1 MGHEEPVVAI
11 ARLRSAWDEE
21 VRPSVRRALFALS
34 FAILFG
40 GAHLAR
46 LGSPLAR
53 GIAAFALAATLI
65 GFVLRAILLARRRR
79 DLRRAVRDTIFK
91 MDPDLG
97 AATLRALTL
106 VERTAVD
113 ENVGSP
119 ALAGLHLTRLLGRAP
134 IDKVTQRAARAGDRW
149 SRAGLACGLLAI
161 LAVVIEPFRIIEGL
175 DVLAAR
181 AGEAPLSLA
190 WVEDVEMIAIP
201 PEYLH
206 QPSSEIEPFLPAS
219 APRGTTLTVRG
230 RPLHAGRAVVLT
242 DGKEDVRFVDDGA
255 GGLVAR
261 WTLGDTTSLWVAA
274 NFGGVRIRQ
283 VDAQPVTSIADAR
296 PVVIVEGAPRTVRL
310 LDEPSIPIHYQAT
323 DDHGLR
329 EINLVLRAGTRE
341 ERRVLA
347 RPAADVT
354 TDRGGYELKSNDPF
368 FKRIYTPVE
377 VTVEARDNDAVAGP
391 KWGKSA
397 SILVILPQ
405 VGEPE
410 ALRYEA
416 LVKARD
422 AVTDLVAFR
431 LTDTVGAKEIPAKK
445 AGALPVPTATPAP
458 AQNPQEHLKRE
469 VDAQAPAVKA
479 IEGALSGSY
488 GGLTVRGRL
497 VPLVRGQLR
506 RIERALAAE
515 RKSPTKENH
524 QKLLDETEEALL
536 AVDAGVRSLGV
547 RDTRTVAKRL
557 ADVADEAALAAAA
570 GQGVERTVAMGGSGA
585 PEKAGGPILPAVQA
599 RLDAAVQVL
608 DGGGTQ
614 LLRLGQLGLDL
625 GEIVKNDLRRIARA
639 REAKDLFHAELAA
652 RDLAARLRRPAPSFM
667 GGGGQRGA
675 GGVESGGSPS
685 AGGGE
690 PSSADD
696 EAAQASRE
704 IEELARDHAAQM
716 DEVEG
721 ALERAAS
728 PEEINALKE
737 EAKKHADAIREAIK
751 QLPSQGGEPG
761 SAESAAA
768 AGREQ
773 AESMA
778 GALENA
784 KMREAVES
792 GKRASQS
799 LAEAKRTGDQS
810 RGFFPEERAGR
821 EAEKARETIEREL
834 AFAEDALAKLR
845 RASGERAKGDLAE
858 AGKGEQRLAD
868 RAGELGKKGEKGD
881 RSLPQEMLDRLS
893 EAEQAMRDA
902 ERALREGDGESGLRQ
917 QQDAQRLLEMTRDQ
931 HAEENEREATK
942 DGGKNPTGKTP
953 IPGKDSGKTAD
964 QFRRRVLEGLGGS
977 SDPLLREA
985 VKRYAEGL
993 LK

>member
-21 VRPSVRRALFALS
+21 VRPSARRALFALT
-34 FAILFG
+34 FALLFG

-53 GIAAFALAATLI
+53 GIAAFALTATLF
-65 GFVLRAILLARRRR
+65 GFVLRAFILARRRR

-91 MDPDLG
+91 MDPALG

-106 VERTAVD
+106 VERAAVD

-134 IDKVTQRAARAGDRW
+134 IDKVTLRATRAGDRW
-149 SRAGLACGLLAI
+149 SRAGLACALVAI
-161 LAVVIEPFRIIEGL
+161 LAVLIEPFRIIEGL
-175 DVLAAR
+175 DVLVAR
-181 AGEAPLSLA
+181 KGDAPLSLA

-206 QPSSEIEPFLPAS
+206 QPSTEIEPFSPAS
-219 APRGTTLTVRG
+219 APRGTTITVRG
-230 RPLHAGRAVVLT
+230 RPLHEGRAVVLT

-261 WTLGDTTSLWVAA
+261 WTLGDTTSLWIAA

-283 VDAQPVTSIADAR
+283 INEQPVTSIADTR
-296 PVVIVEGAPRTVRL
+296 PLVIVEGAPRTVRL
-310 LDEPSIPIHYQAT
+310 LDEPSIPIHYEAT

-329 EINLVLRAGTRE
+329 QVDLVLRAGTRE
-341 ERRVLA
+341 ERRVLS

-354 TDRGGYELKSNDPF
+354 SDRGGYEIKSSDPF
-368 FKRIYTPVE
+368 LKRTYTPVE
-377 VTVEARDNDAVAGP
+377 VTVEARDNDVVAGP

-416 LVKARD
+416 LLKARD

-431 LTDTVGAKEIPAKK
+431 LTDTVGAKEVPAKK
-445 AGALPVPTATPAP
+445 AGAAPAMPAP
-458 AQNPQEHLKRE
+458 APNPKEHLKRE
-469 VDAQAPAVKA
+469 TDAQAPAVKA
-479 IEGALSGSY
+479 IEDALSGSY

-515 RKSPTKENH
+515 RKSPTKDSH
-524 QKLLDETEEALL
+524 QKLLEETEDALL
-536 AVDAGVRSLGV
+536 AIDVGVRSVGV

-570 GQGVERTVAMGGSGA
+570 GRGVERTVAMGGSGA
-585 PEKAGGPILPAVQA
+585 PEKAGAPILPAAQA

-614 LLRLGQLGLDL
+614 LLRLGELGLDL

-667 GGGGQRGA
+667 GGGGQRG

-685 AGGGE
+685 ADSGE
-690 PSSADD
+690 TSSADE
-696 EAAQASRE
+696 EAAQASRD

-716 DEVEG
+716 DDVEG
-721 ALERAAS
+721 ALEKAAS
-728 PEEINALKE
+728 PEEIKALKE
-737 EAKKHADAIREAIK
+737 EAKRHADAIREAIK

-773 AESMA
+773 AEAMA

-784 KMREAVES
+784 KLREAVEN
-792 GKRASQS
+792 GKRSSQS
-799 LAEAKRTGDQS
+799 LAEAKRAGEQS
-810 RGFFPEERAGR
+810 LGFFPEERAAR
-821 EAEKARETIEREL
+821 EAERARETIEREL

-845 RASGERAKGDLAE
+845 RAAGERAKGDLEE

-868 RAGELGKKGEKGD
+868 RAKELGKKGEKGD
-881 RSLPQEMLDRLS
+881 RSLPQEMLDRLG

-902 ERALREGDGESGLRQ
+902 ERALREGDGENGLRQ
-917 QQDAQRLLEMTRDQ
+917 QRDAQRLLEMTRDQ
-931 HAEENEREATK
+931 HAEEGDREATK
-942 DGGKNPTGKTP
+942 EGGKHPMGKTQ

-977 SDPLLREA
+977 SDPVLREA